1 MPDNVDYNDLKRLI
15 KIRTTRGQG
24 EALLIPGHENEARAL
39 KAFENEFYHQLTD
52 QHQRVDL
59 FVQSKAGE
67 INRRLIHLDKQV
79 GQLQQRYAL
88 HQAGKI
94 SVKRLERYSRAEEA
108 AERAGQEIK
117 SLARFVGAQKLAFI
131 KLLKKYRRWTGSSTL
146 EARFRPK
153 VLDQP
158 TAFSKRNFEPLLTQY
173 TEVLGAVRAPF
184 EQDGNGGPQHF
195 DPSNTQPTTANG
207 SPGLQKPREQKN
219 LPAACGLNQ
228 RKDSVAAKLQI
239 ACQSR
244 SDLEFD
250 TALAIEPTGSSG
262 GKASY
267 WIHPDNLVELH
278 VLLLQ
283 YSRLRRTNSDNAS
296 STGNVSRQKSRKES
310 LNGDS
315 KRIVDGGDD
324 HAGLIICDDLEEFA
338 RRRSAA
344 PISDSE
350 ESMGRLL
357 EMAAASVR
365 YSLAG
370 DAVLAVNRSSEE
382 TLEPPTS
389 AELQSVV
396 MKRKAVR
403 YIFDSGLSEPKT
415 DQLLREADSQDGR
428 ELEQIRAWL
437 AGHKEVQPLVQLQS
451 KRTRFVGIRNSEEG
465 GTWATLDRDTLMRK
479 TPEGFL
485 NSKEGD
491 LAFGDAES
499 QGVVKF
505 PFAVLEVRSEG
516 GSGTDLLKALDKT
529 HLTERMR
536 GFSMEA
542 HAVAT
547 LCEPQ
552 GMPAPYWLPALSQ
565 DLRKLPATVVTA
577 QSRHSGDPLTHSP
590 LSTARNSTS
599 ATSNGDRPKSSGFSG
614 NAFESSATSVP
625 EISPQLPQ
633 KTSRKKRRLRR
644 DRPLRPQTT
653 TGPKP
658 NHQRYWNEYDDGDE
672 NSDNEPFAIYID
684 PNQSSLFPGFL
695 TISKAASS
703 WASKAKSRLYPS
715 QQPTRKTL
723 DGTASPDDDS
733 DLEDS
738 PTAPLMDPRQQNHY
752 STFQTRRT
760 THSAVRGREL
770 LLTRCCIAF
779 YVASSVLLIIAA
791 ILASSGRRKAHLEV
805 DVGVIIGVAFSLV
818 FAVAGVGCVLTK
830 KERVGKVWKV
840 CVFVALTVVCACSG
854 ILLGGVLDG

>member
-24 EALLIPGHENEARAL
+24 EALLIPGHENEAKAL

-88 HQAGKI
+88 HQPGKL

-108 AERAGQEIK
+108 AEKAGQEIK

-146 EARFRPK
+146 ESRFRPK

-158 TAFSKRNFEPLLTQY
+158 TAFSKKNFEPLLTQY
-173 TEVLGAVRAPF
+173 TEVLAAVRAPF
-184 EQDGNGGPQHF
+184 EQDGNGVSQHL
-195 DPSNTQPTTANG
+195 DSPDTQPTTANG
-207 SPGLQKPREQKN
+207 NPRLQKPREQKN
-219 LPAACGLNQ
+219 LPAACGIGRN
-228 RKDSVAAKLQI
+228 KDSVAAKLQI

-244 SDLEFD
+244 SDLDFD

-283 YSRLRRTNSDNAS
+283 YSRLRRTNSD
-296 STGNVSRQKSRKES
+296 STSPTANVSRQKSRKES
-310 LNGDS
+310 LNAGT
-315 KRIVDGGDD
+315 KCIVDGGDD
-324 HAGLIICDDLEEFA
+324 HAGLIICDDLEGFA

-344 PISDSE
+344 PISDSD
-350 ESMGRLL
+350 ESMERLL
-357 EMAAASVR
+357 EIAAASVR

-370 DAVLAVNRSSEE
+370 DAVLAVNRSSKE

-389 AELQSVV
+389 AEVQSVV

-403 YIFDSGLSEPKT
+403 YLFDSGLSKPRI

-428 ELEQIRAWL
+428 DLEQIRAWL
-437 AGHKEVQPLVQLQS
+437 TGHKEVQPLVQLHS

-499 QGVVKF
+499 RGFERF

-516 GSGTDLLKALDKT
+516 GFGTDFLRALDKS

-547 LCEPQ
+547 LCKPQ
-552 GMPAPYWLPALSQ
+552 GMPTPYWLPALSQ
-565 DLRKLPATVVTA
+565 DLRKLPATIVTA
-577 QSRHSGDPLTHSP
+577 QSRHSGNHLTHSP
-590 LSTARNSTS
+590 LNTARNSIS
-599 ATSNGDRPKSSGFSG
+599 ATSNGDRPESSGFSG

-625 EISPQLPQ
+625 EIPQQLPQ

-644 DRPLRPQTT
+644 DRPLRKQITT
-653 TGPKP
+653 TPKP

-672 NSDNEPFAIYID
+672 NSENEPFAIYID
-684 PNQSSLFPGFL
+684 PNKSSAFPGFL

-703 WASKAKSRLYPS
+703 LASKAKSRLYPP
-715 QQPTRKTL
+715 QQLTGKTP
-723 DGTASPDDDS
+723 DETASPADDS

-738 PTAPLMDPRQQNHY
+738 PTAPLMDYRKQNHY
-752 STFQTRRT
+752 STFQARPSTDY
-760 THSAVRGREL
+760 AFRGREIF
-770 LLTRCCIAF
+770 LTRSCIAL

-791 ILASSGRRKAHLEV
+791 LLASSGRRKAHFEV
-805 DVGVIIGVAFSLV
+805 DVGVIIGVTFSLV

-830 KERVGKVWKV
+830 KESVGKVQKG

-854 ILLGGVLDG
+854 ILLGGVVDG